1 MSPLSIAPEL
11 LAAAISLSGLPPV
24 APADLPPL
32 FSVTSTEL
40 SQTICPDQPQQCQT
54 IAAIFDT
61 ERYRIL
67 ILSKLDLN
75 DPEDNSFLLHE
86 LVHVL
91 QFKQNGEAGFSSCQA
106 IIDSERAAY
115 RVQNQ
120 YLAARGLFSQ
130 QGMMTRYMHCPPPDA
145 PNSDLPVVVPNARP
159 TGARDAL

>member
-1 MSPLSIAPEL
+1 MSPITIATDL
-11 LAAAISLSGLPPV
+11 LAAAIALSGLPPV

-32 FSVTSTEL
+32 YAVSSAEL
-40 SQTICPDQPQQCQT
+40 AQTICPDQPGQCET

-75 DPEDNSFLLHE
+75 DPADNSFLLHE

-91 QFKQNGEAGFSSCQA
+91 QFKQNGEAGFADCQA
-106 IIDSERAAY
+106 IVDSERAAY

-130 QGMMTRYMHCPPPDA
+130 QGMMMRYMQCPPR
-145 PNSDLPVVVPNARP
+145 S
-159 TGARDAL
+159 TGKQDQP